1 LDKRKI
7 RDLFGAIN
15 VWKRG
20 DQRAPHKP
28 LLILLA
34 LARIAR
40 GESREIPYIQIDE
53 PLRNLLMDFGPPR
66 KSYHSE
72 YPFWRLQA
80 DGLWEV
86 TGAEGLVARKGNTDP
101 KKSELLKHD
110 VRGGFTKEIYETFK
124 NNPELIREIAASILE
139 SHFSESLHQD
149 ILMAVGL
156 DLHTVQRTA
165 EARDPRFRDQILTTY
180 GHRCA
185 ICGFDLWL
193 DDITLGLEAAH
204 IKWHQAGG
212 PDTPDNGLALCAL
225 HHKTFDLGAFTLSLD
240 RAVLVSGRVSGTQ
253 GFDEWLLRYH
263 GRPVRPPV
271 NPEYVANSTYI
282 AWHNREVFKGPQRS
296 R

>member
-7 RDLFGAIN
+7 RGLFNAIN

-34 LARIAR
+34 LARIVR

-53 PLRNLLMDFGPPR
+53 PLRNLLMDFGPLR

-124 NNPELIREIAASILE
+124 HNPELIREIAAAILE

-149 ILMAVGL
+149 ILTVVGL
-156 DLHTVQRTA
+156 DLHRVQRTA
-165 EARDPRFRDQILTTY
+165 EARDPRFRDQILTAY
-180 GHRCA
+180 GYRCA

-193 DDITLGLEAAH
+193 DNITLGLEAAH
-204 IKWHQAGG
+204 IK
-212 PDTPDNGLALCAL
+212 
-225 HHKTFDLGAFTLSLD
+225 
-240 RAVLVSGRVSGTQ
+240 
-253 GFDEWLLRYH
+253 
-263 GRPVRPPV
+263 
-271 NPEYVANSTYI
+271 
-282 AWHNREVFKGPQRS
+282 
-296 R
+296 